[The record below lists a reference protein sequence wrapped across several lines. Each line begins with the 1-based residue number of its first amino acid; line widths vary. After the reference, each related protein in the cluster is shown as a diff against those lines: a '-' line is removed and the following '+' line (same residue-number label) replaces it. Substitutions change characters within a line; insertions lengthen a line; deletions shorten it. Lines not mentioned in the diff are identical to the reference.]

1 MEILRRGCATAHID
15 ARRYTFLNSE
25 GSQVTSVP
33 GAGAGDVPGQDLE
46 VRRGDLAD
54 ALYASVRDDVEFLF
68 GDAIDTLDQSPSG
81 RAGCRGHFP
90 QRATAHVRP
99 GDRRRRDALA
109 DPPGPCSRPRS
120 SSTGTS
126 ATASPC
132 SPCRTPSGSPRT
144 DDVERPG

>member
-68 GDAIDTLDQSPSG
+68 GDAIDTLDQSPPGGPGVEVTFLSG
-81 RAGCRGHFP
+81 RRRTFDLVIGADGMHSQTR
-90 QRATAHVRP
+90 RAVFGAEEQFHRYL
-99 GDRRRRDALA
+99 GYCFALFTMPNA
-109 DPPGPCSRPRS
+109 FGL
-120 SSTGTS
+120 S
-126 ATASPC
+126 AN
-132 SPCRTPSGSPRT
+132 
-144 DDVERPG
+144 